1 MITKEDIKESIEEV
15 KKSDFMIG
23 LTGYTPEPLTHRE
36 EEIKHIVNKTPND
49 MELGKILRQYINEN
63 LK

>member
-1 MITKEDIKESIEEV
+1 MITKKDIKDSIEKV
-15 KKSDFMIG
+15 KKSDFFVGLIG
-23 LTGYTPEPLTHRE
+23 HTPEPLTHRE
-36 EEIKHIVNKTPND
+36 EEIKHIVNETPND